1 MDLDVSGTG
10 YRSQALDIARP
21 ASEDAQ
27 MTQRWVPDLPDVS
40 LYEDQLLAIVHSP
53 TDSWPAH
60 EVISQD
66 INYGDKRFE
75 QLLAKFYKPDTFCF

>member
-53 TDSWPAH
+53 TDS
-60 EVISQD
+60 
-66 INYGDKRFE
+66 
-75 QLLAKFYKPDTFCF
+75 